1 LIIFWLVAFVLFL
14 IIEAA
19 TASLASIWFALGALV
34 ALISTAL
41 GAPLWMQIAWFI
53 VVSAVTLYFTRP
65 LAKKYLAPKRS
76 ATNADRLINETCA
89 VTEDIDNI
97 AGTGAVS
104 IEGKIW
110 TARSAGGE
118 HIAKGTLVR
127 VTAIEGVKLIVTPA
141 VDATLKQEQTV

>member
-1 LIIFWLVAFVLFL
+1 MIIFWLVAFVLFL

-65 LAKKYLAPKRS
+65 LAKKIP
-76 ATNADRLINETCA
+76 
-89 VTEDIDNI
+89 
-97 AGTGAVS
+97 GAEAERHKCRPS
-104 IEGKIW
+104 DQ
-110 TARSAGGE
+110 RDMC
-118 HIAKGTLVR
+118 R
-127 VTAIEGVKLIVTPA
+127 
-141 VDATLKQEQTV
+141 D